1 MTGATHDRTP
11 SSTSCV
17 PFTPALGR
25 CDPARC
31 DVVRTDLSSA
41 VEQDENVAEAGAVGF
56 QPIEA
61 ICIDSVTKG
70 VVAYTDRPGSE

>member
-1 MTGATHDRTP
+1 MA
-11 SSTSCV
+11 
-17 PFTPALGR
+17 FTPTFGR

-56 QPIEA
+56 EPIDA
-61 ICIDSVTKG
+61 IRIDTVTKG
-70 VVAYTDRPGSE
+70 GVAYTDRPSGK